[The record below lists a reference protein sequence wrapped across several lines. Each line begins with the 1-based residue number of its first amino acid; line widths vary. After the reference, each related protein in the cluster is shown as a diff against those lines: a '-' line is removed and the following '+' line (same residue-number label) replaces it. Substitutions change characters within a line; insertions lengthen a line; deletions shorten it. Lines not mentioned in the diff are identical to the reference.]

1 MLRRLSRV
9 KFLTGDSFSCIVQV
23 YEKRFPFWRGA
34 SAKECP
40 LFLWV
45 KECGSLAAPLSILG
59 EARGVLAETD
69 LQGVTDRV
77 GNVGAS
83 ARQTTECPLV
93 KSKGRQL
100 PGDPSLSLPHVES
113 TRTVSLK
120 LA

>member
-1 MLRRLSRV
+1 M
-9 KFLTGDSFSCIVQV
+9 QV

-59 EARGVLAETD
+59 EARGVLAEAD

-100 PGDPSLSLPHVES
+100 PGDPSLSLPHIES